1 MDKIQRFSWK
11 SFEINLQMM
20 NARILSSI
28 STHGWERT
36 MVHLLNTGIPFSN
49 MEFAEV
55 GCGTGTFALILNLLG
70 AKTTLIDCDE
80 KAIEVAKKAFALY
93 NRKAEFIIAD
103 VLKPVPPDL
112 IKRFHCVVSGG
123 LAEHFSGEARKI
135 CIKFHKDMVR
145 KNGFV
150 RVGVPNR
157 LSPFYQMVRNFRML
171 TGTWELDIEIPF
183 TPGELKHIA
192 EFLGFKTIEVVGN
205 HPLKRD
211 LKDYSLGM
219 GAAVL
224 MVLPSLRKFIKR
236 QSIQSVP
243 LDVQKDSSLDI
254 LSPIKDVLQVARNNA
269 DRPYR
274 YALKDTFSAGIIL
287 HGFV

>member
-1 MDKIQRFSWK
+1 M
-11 SFEINLQMM
+11 
-20 NARILSSI
+20 
-28 STHGWERT
+28 
-36 MVHLLNTGIPFSN
+36 
-49 MEFAEV
+49 
-55 GCGTGTFALILNLLG
+55 
-70 AKTTLIDCDE
+70 
-80 KAIEVAKKAFALY
+80 
-93 NRKAEFIIAD
+93 
-103 VLKPVPPDL
+103 
-112 IKRFHCVVSGG
+112 
-123 LAEHFSGEARKI
+123 

-145 KNGFV
+145 DNGFV
-150 RVGVPNR
+150 RIAVPNQ

-183 TPGELKHIA
+183 TPGELKRIA
-192 EFLGFKTIEVVGN
+192 NFLGFKTIEVVGN

-236 QSIQSVP
+236 RSIQSEAIES
-243 LDVQKDSSLDI
+243 QKDSSFDI
-254 LSPIKDVLQVARNNA
+254 LSHINTVVQVARNNA

-274 YALKDTFSAGIIL
+274 YALKNTFSAGIIL

>member
-1 MDKIQRFSWK
+1 
-11 SFEINLQMM
+11 MM
-20 NARILSSI
+20 NTRIFSAI
-28 STHGWERT
+28 STHGWQRT

-70 AKTTLIDCDE
+70 AKTTLIDYDE
-80 KAIEVAKKAFALY
+80 KAIEVAKKTFALY

-103 VLKPVPPDL
+103 VLKPVPSNL

-123 LAEHFSGEARKI
+123 LAEHFSGEARKT

-150 RVGVPNR
+150 RIGVPNR
-157 LSPFYQMVRNFRML
+157 LSPFYQMVRNFRVL

-183 TPGELKHIA
+183 TPGELKRIA
-192 EFLGFKTIEVVGN
+192 TFLDFKTIEVVGN

-211 LKDYSLGM
+211 LKDYGIGM

-224 MVLPSLRKFIKR
+224 MVLPSLRKFVKR
-236 QSIQSVP
+236 RSIQPVAFEN
-243 LDVQKDSSLDI
+243 QKDSSLDI
-254 LSPIKDVLQVARNNA
+254 FSRIDDVMQVARNNA

>member
-70 AKTTLIDCDE
+70 AKTTLIDNDE
-80 KAIEVAKKAFALY
+80 KAIEAAKKAFALY

-103 VLKPVPPDL
+103 VLKPVPSNL
-112 IKRFHCVVSGG
+112 VKRFHCVVSGG

-183 TPGELKHIA
+183 SPRELKRIA
-192 EFLGFKTIEVVGN
+192 KFLSFKTIEVIGN

-224 MVLPSLRKFIKR
+224 MVLPALRKIVKHE
-236 QSIQSVP
+236 STQSVTSEN
-243 LDVQKDSSLDI
+243 QKDSSLDI
-254 LSPIKDVLQVARNNA
+254 VNHINNAVQVARNNA

>member
-70 AKTTLIDCDE
+70 AQTTLIDYDE

-103 VLKPVPPDL
+103 VLKPVPSNL

-157 LSPFYQMVRNFRML
+157 LSPFYQMVRNFRMV

-183 TPGELKHIA
+183 TPGELRRTAKN
-192 EFLGFKTIEVVGN
+192 LGFKTIEVI
-205 HPLKRD
+205 
-211 LKDYSLGM
+211 
-219 GAAVL
+219 
-224 MVLPSLRKFIKR
+224 VLPSLRKIVKHESTR
-236 QSIQSVP
+236 SATSEN
-243 LDVQKDSSLDI
+243 QKDSSLDI
-254 LSPIKDVLQVARNNA
+254 VNHINDEVQVARNNA
-269 DRPYR
+269 DLPYR